1 MKGLLKTVM
10 PIALCTAFL
19 AGCQTAAEVKGTDP
33 VVNTSSVTDPVVN
46 TDDVQEVPGTAEDV
60 FGKAAAIRVAD
71 VADEMYEEPLQ
82 IDLTAEEVEAFLK
95 IHPEVNPSE
104 KALGFGGRR
113 YVLQLLDE
121 NGDETGRLT
130 VLSHGTVIGDDGTTY
145 KQEGEFKDWIT
156 DVETSHDISRDTVC
170 GRRPGA
176 DYFVLLSEN
185 GCHSDLVEWV
195 ETNFDDGIDAELTNE
210 DVTALREALQGVTYS
225 DTTTDVSYNS
235 EMVKYSVDIFS
246 GYGASLYTLRISENG
261 DVYNEAGYEITGGS
275 IHEWVQDMLVKYAV
289 PSK

>member
-46 TDDVQEVPGTAEDV
+46 TDDVPEALGTAEDV

-71 VADEMYEEPLQ
+71 IADEMYEEPLQ

-95 IHPEVNPSE
+95 IHPELNPSE
-104 KALGFGGRR
+104 KALGFGAKR
-113 YVLQLLDE
+113 YVLQLFDE
-121 NGDETGRLT
+121 NGNETGRLT
-130 VLSHGTVIGDDGTTY
+130 VFSHGTVVGDDGTTY
-145 KQEGEFKDWIT
+145 KKEGEFNDWFTVI
-156 DVETSHDISRDTVC
+156 ETAHDISWDTVC
-170 GRRPGA
+170 GRRPGEN
-176 DYFVLLSEN
+176 YYVLLSDE
-185 GCHSDLVEWV
+185 GCHGNLREWV
-195 ETNFDDGIDAELTNE
+195 ETNFDKGIDAKLTNE
-210 DVTALREALQGVTYS
+210 DITALKEALEGVTFS
-225 DTTTDVSYNS
+225 DTTTDVSSNS
-235 EMVKYSVDIFS
+235 EIVKYSLDLFS
-246 GYGASLYTLRISENG
+246 GHGADLYMFRIAENG
-261 DVYNEAGYEITGGS
+261 DIYNEAGYEITGGS

>member
-19 AGCQTAAEVKGTDP
+19 AGCQTAADVKETEP
-33 VVNTSSVTDPVVN
+33 VVNTGIAANPVVN
-46 TDDVQEVPGTAEDV
+46 TDDVPEALGTAEDV
-60 FGKAAAIRVAD
+60 FGKAAAIRVVD
-71 VADEMYEEPLQ
+71 VADGMYEEPLQ

-104 KALGFGGRR
+104 KALGFGGKR
-113 YVLQLLDE
+113 YVLQLFDG
-121 NGDETGRLT
+121 NGNETGRLT
-130 VLSHGTVIGDDGTTY
+130 VMSHGTVIGDDGTTY

-156 DVETSHDISRDTVC
+156 AVETSHDISWD
-170 GRRPGA
+170 RRPGA
-176 DYFVLLSEN
+176 DYFMLLSED
-185 GCHSDLVEWV
+185 GCHGDLVEWV
-195 ETNFDDGIDAELTNE
+195 ETNFDEGIDADLTNE
-210 DVTALREALQGVTYS
+210 DVTALKEALEGVTYS

-246 GYGASLYTLRISENG
+246 GHGASLYTLRISENG

>member
-19 AGCQTAAEVKGTDP
+19 AGCQTAVEVKGTDP
-33 VVNTSSVTDPVVN
+33 VVNTGIATDPLVN
-46 TDDVQEVPGTAEDV
+46 TDDVPEAPGTAEDV
-60 FGKAAAIRVAD
+60 FGRAAAIRVVD
-71 VADEMYEEPLQ
+71 VADGMYEEPLQ

-95 IHPEVNPSE
+95 IHPELNPSE
-104 KALGFGGRR
+104 KALGFGGKR
-113 YVLQLLDE
+113 YVLQLFDG
-121 NGDETGRLT
+121 NGNETGRLT
-130 VLSHGTVIGDDGTTY
+130 VMSHGTVIGDDGTTY

-156 DVETSHDISRDTVC
+156 AVEASHDISWD
-170 GRRPGA
+170 RRPGA
-176 DYFVLLSEN
+176 DYFVLLSED
-185 GCHSDLVEWV
+185 GCHGDLVEWV
-195 ETNFDDGIDAELTNE
+195 ETNFDEGIDADLTNE
-210 DVTALREALQGVTYS
+210 DVTALKEALEGVTYS

-235 EMVKYSVDIFS
+235 EIVKYSVDIFS

-275 IHEWVQDMLVKYAV
+275 IDEWVQDMLVKYAV